1 MNPASAD
8 PVGLL
13 SEAGQWT
20 EPWGGSDDGADC
32 DKCQGER
39 RTTYECWS
47 CLLTGAKPDCPV
59 CAGRISWE
67 DECPVC
73 RGSGRIDGS
82 PRHGVSVFPTLPGLY
97 HYMLT
102 SEADLDGCVVVEL
115 EGRPSGDVDFDA
127 DQGAML
133 VIPTAVLACHEV
145 DRRLAEE
152 VERQTTEHAPD

>member
-1 MNPASAD
+1 
-8 PVGLL
+8 
-13 SEAGQWT
+13 
-20 EPWGGSDDGADC
+20 
-32 DKCQGER
+32 
-39 RTTYECWS
+39 
-47 CLLTGAKPDCPV
+47 
-59 CAGRISWE
+59 
-67 DECPVC
+67 
-73 RGSGRIDGS
+73 
-82 PRHGVSVFPTLPGLY
+82 VFPTLPGLY